1 MYASRPSPVDIASA
15 RNLIAV
21 NVDSCSLPVN
31 GEFCTLNGISFA
43 VTAIDRFGNES
54 EPAQLPSGWSGRP
67 DFPRRFLPHDSQ
79 TLDIPE
85 QDSPYVAVVDAY
97 GRIVSTAPYSRRVR
111 IGHLAKGLY
120 EIRTL
125 AKKGR
130 SKHIGYFIK

>member
-1 MYASRPSPVDIASA
+1 MKANRHSSRPDGPA
-15 RNLIAV
+15 
-21 NVDSCSLPVN
+21 
-31 GEFCTLNGISFA
+31 
-43 VTAIDRFGNES
+43 DRT
-54 EPAQLPSGWSGRP
+54 
-67 DFPRRFLPHDSQ
+67 SQ

>member
-1 MYASRPSPVDIASA
+1 MVRQ
-15 RNLIAV
+15 
-21 NVDSCSLPVN
+21 
-31 GEFCTLNGISFA
+31 T
-43 VTAIDRFGNES
+43 
-54 EPAQLPSGWSGRP
+54 EPLG
-67 DFPRRFLPHDSQ
+67 RFLPHDSQ